1 VPSPSSLLAR
11 LSLVAVLA
19 LASAGL
25 AACSKP
31 PPVEHP
37 AALSFRPAKAGSQ
50 LWLATP
56 FAVEVVSERDARMLE
71 SADPMYVG
79 EIRVAGHMPPSQA
92 ALVALIVAE
101 QGATHYRLVSDG
113 DDLRLDIVMYR
124 LERERWFALPEEL
137 RPAAPAG
144 TVIAGESS
152 VSL

>member
-19 LASAGL
+19 LASGV

-37 AALSFRPAKAGSQ
+37 ASLSFRPTKAGSQ

-56 FAVEVVSERDARMLE
+56 FAVEVVTERDARMLE
-71 SADPMYVG
+71 SVDPTYIG

-101 QGATHYRLVSDG
+101 QGATHYRVVSDG
-113 DDLRLDIVMYR
+113 GDHVRLDIVMYR
-124 LERERWFALPEEL
+124 LEPERWFALPEEL

-144 TVIAGESS
+144 IVIAGEPSAS
-152 VSL
+152 R